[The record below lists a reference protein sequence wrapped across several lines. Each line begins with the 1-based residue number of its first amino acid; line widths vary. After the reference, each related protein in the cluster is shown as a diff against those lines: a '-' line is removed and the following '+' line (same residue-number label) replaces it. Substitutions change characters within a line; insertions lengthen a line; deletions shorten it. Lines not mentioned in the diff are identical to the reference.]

1 MTDHK
6 PMIENSD
13 RGLTINKQ
21 LGWTILVSLVGLVWW
36 GGTTLT
42 QLQSATTALTAALGE
57 ARAVMAQDRTALAQ
71 MEVRVRTLETQAG
84 RSDEKLANILSTV
97 TRIERQ
103 LEEKP

>member
-36 GGTTLT
+36 GATTLT
-42 QLQSATTALTAALGE
+42 QLQAATNALTAALGE
-57 ARAVMAQDRTALAQ
+57 MRAMTAQDRTASAQ

-84 RSDEKLANILSTV
+84 RSDEKLANILSAV

-103 LEEKP
+103 LEDKP

>member
-1 MTDHK
+1 MSAER

-21 LGWTILVSLVGLVWW
+21 LGWTILASLVGLVWW

-42 QLQSATTALTAALGE
+42 ELQTSTTALTAALE
-57 ARAVMAQDRTALAQ
+57 KDRTTAAQ

-84 RSDEKLANILSTV
+84 RTDEKLANILSAV